1 MTALQHHSQAKKRE
15 KNDAASPQIGLALGG
30 GGVRGLAHIGVL
42 KVLEREDVP
51 IHFLTATSMGGLIGA
66 AYATGLS
73 ASELEVEALR
83 LANVRQLLPLLDLSS
98 PRRGL
103 FQGNRLAEYIAR
115 QFGERSF
122 DQLRLPVA
130 LVAVDINAGER
141 VILQDGSVLEAVRAT
156 SAVPGLFPPVKRGD
170 QLLVDGGVLDNLPAD
185 VARELGADIVIAV
198 DVSSDEQT
206 VEPLYHSRLVPP
218 GLADT
223 INVLWRTMLVM
234 SREANRR
241 SREVG
246 RPDLLIR
253 PPIPTGVTI
262 LTGLRQAREIVNAG
276 EQAMARALP
285 HLKEI
290 LSPNPA
296 RV

>member
-1 MTALQHHSQAKKRE
+1 MQSVPR
-15 KNDAASPQIGLALGG
+15 IGLALSG

-42 KVLEREDVP
+42 KVLERENIPV
-51 IHFLTATSMGGLIGA
+51 HLLTATSMGGLIGA
-66 AYATGLS
+66 AYAAGLS
-73 ASELEVEALR
+73 ASELETEALR
-83 LANVRQLLPLLDLSS
+83 LSNVRQLLPLLDLSS

-103 FQGNRLAEYIAR
+103 FQGNRFAEYIAR

-122 DQLRLPVA
+122 DQLRFPLA

-141 VILQDGSVLEAVRAT
+141 VILQEGSVLAAVRAT

-185 VARELGADIVIAV
+185 VARELGAEVVIAV

-206 VEPLYHSRLVPP
+206 IEPLYHSRLVPP

-241 SREVG
+241 SLEFG

-253 PPIPTGVTI
+253 PPIPSGVTI
-262 LTGLRQAREIVNAG
+262 LTGLRRAG
-276 EQAMARALP
+276 EIISAGEKAMVRALP

-290 LSPNPA
+290 LAPGSA
-296 RV
+296 SV